1 MEMIGRH
8 CMQLDWKILKMCKL
22 EFRKRQEW
30 ELLDKDSSFCLF
42 PPFPSTEATLLF
54 CTNLGR
60 SRGNCFDSICWQKCL
75 CWQKCARQAWSAW
88 KWKCLE
94 MLKMLGAVWRKSV
107 QRHSKSRAFFVPCP
121 RAESLDIHLHVVT
134 VGNSR
139 NQSSKCCCK
148 FADRSASTGS
158 TMRCPK
164 GHLSAFLL
172 TQYKAFPGCTQ
183 L

>member
-1 MEMIGRH
+1 MLKVLRLKTLVKCIKSMEMLRNA
-8 CMQLDWKILKMCKL
+8 
-22 EFRKRQEW
+22 E
-30 ELLDKDSSFCLF
+30 
-42 PPFPSTEATLLF
+42 
-54 CTNLGR
+54 N
-60 SRGNCFDSICWQKCL
+60 
-75 CWQKCARQAWSAW
+75 AWSS
-88 KWKCLE
+88 LE
-94 MLKMLGAVWRKSV
+94 EE
-107 QRHSKSRAFFVPCP
+107 RHSKSRAFFVPCP

-183 L
+183 LWLLENVRINLRAACSIHM